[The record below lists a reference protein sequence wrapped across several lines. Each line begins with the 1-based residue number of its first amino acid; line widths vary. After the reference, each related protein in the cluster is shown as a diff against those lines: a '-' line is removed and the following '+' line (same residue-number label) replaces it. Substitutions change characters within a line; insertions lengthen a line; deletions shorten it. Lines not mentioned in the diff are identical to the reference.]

1 MKKHTY
7 GIILDTNTYFFDSI
21 KDLMSYAEEY
31 YYTTNNHLQFVIDSW
46 SETLDLI
53 MIVFK
58 VNAIN

>member
-31 YYTTNNHLQFVIDSW
+31 YHTTNNHLQFVIDSW

>member
-7 GIILDTNTYFFDSI
+7 GIIIDTGTYFFDSI
-21 KDLMSYAEEY
+21 KELISYTEEY
-31 YYTTNNHLQFVIDSW
+31 YHTTNKHLQFVIDSW

-58 VNAIN
+58 VFIIN